1 LQAFET
7 LKRVVVQAWVLT
19 LQDFNQPFEIEC
31 DASGRGVGAV
41 LMQNKRPI
49 AYFSKALSKNNL
61 SKSTYEKELMVL
73 VLVVQHWR
81 PYLLGRS
88 FVVHSDQKSL
98 RHLLQQCI
106 TTTDQQNWLA
116 KLLGYHFEVVYKPGP
131 DNKAADV
138 LSRRYEEVELKITYF
153 PIYMQ
158 EQQIKQ
164 ELLTDPHLQQIVSD
178 IEKNPGATPGFELKQ
193 GILYYFG
200 RLVYQFIFPVGMYS
214 VTASGI
220 SFYSYWRSFRIFEDW
235 RMAGNLYWAGMKKTV
250 QEFVKNCDVC
260 QRNKHTA
267 ASPMG

>member
-31 DASGRGVGAV
+31 DSSGTGVGAV

-73 VLVVQHWR
+73 VLVVQHWH

-200 RLVYQFIFPVGMYS
+200 RLVYLPSRDVFRYCFRNFILLLLEVIQDF
-214 VTASGI
+214 
-220 SFYSYWRSFRIFEDW
+220 
-235 RMAGNLYWAGMKKTV
+235 
-250 QEFVKNCDVC
+250 
-260 QRNKHTA
+260 
-267 ASPMG
+267 